1 MIFADLVLIVIGAVL
16 TVMGYLIR
24 MKRKYRLI
32 NGWEQSQ
39 RPDKVR
45 MADRLGLAELWIG
58 ACWIA
63 LGVIGLF
70 VQNGTFSGVSLA
82 AGMLGLL
89 AGLWTAV
96 K

>member
-1 MIFADLVLIVIGAVL
+1 MIFADLVLIVVGAAL
-16 TVMGYLIR
+16 TVVGYLIR

-45 MADRLGLAELWIG
+45 MADRLGLAELVVG
-58 ACWIA
+58 AGWMA

-70 VQNGTFSGVSLA
+70 VQSGVYSGVSLA
-82 AGMLGLL
+82 VGVIGLL
-89 AGLWTAV
+89 AGLWAAV
-96 K
+96 R